1 MKRREEYIPYNEF
14 RDGEPVM
21 VPFLGGHAIGRVINT
36 NGEGV
41 VNVNLH
47 GKEIDLPQETLV
59 PHDDWAGNNI
69 TQIGKVISLDGKVGV
84 IIGMHKDERLV
95 YIKKGKKSGKFY
107 WVDKDELKD
116 EEIPDSW
123 IINRSDEWVNDTGN
137 EQILN
142 KDLERRLSSINAFS
156 PSSDD
161 MMAKLSDVSNTNN
174 VTKGLTNSDILDSL
188 EELLT
193 DKDMSNQNNLSKAR
207 DLVKELRKRI

>member
-1 MKRREEYIPYNEF
+1 MKKREEYIPYNEF

-47 GKEIDLPQETLV
+47 GKEIELPQETLV

-84 IIGMHKDERLV
+84 ILGMHKDERLV

-123 IINRSDEWVNDTGN
+123 TINRSDEWINDTGN

-142 KDLERRLSSINAFS
+142 KDLERRLSSINAFG

-161 MMAKLSDVSNTNN
+161 MMAKLSDIGDTNN

>member
-47 GKEIDLPQETLV
+47 GKEIELPQETLV

-161 MMAKLSDVSNTNN
+161 MMAKLSDVSNSNN

>member
-59 PHDDWAGNNI
+59 PHDDWAGSNI

-123 IINRSDEWVNDTGN
+123 IINRSDEWMEDTGN

-142 KDLERRLSSINAFS
+142 KDLERRLSSVNAFS

-161 MMAKLSDVSNTNN
+161 MMQKLSDVSNTNN